1 MTIGILGCSPGSGV
15 THLAIALCTYCA
27 SKQKK
32 KCAYL
37 ELHGR
42 NEISQLISEAKLRAP
57 GVQNRPRIRL
67 CGVDYYPNVTASEV
81 PTLLNLGYDC
91 LILDVGALDEGLL
104 SEFLRCDRKLILGSL
119 APWKSWKYEAFFQK
133 ITDDINLGE
142 GFDYLVQTGSTKELA
157 SFSKTHHIKMQVVPF
172 IKNPFHIEK
181 ELFPFLGALS
191 TEL

>member
-1 MTIGILGCSPGSGV
+1 MPK
-15 THLAIALCTYCA
+15 HFRM
-27 SKQKK
+27 SK
-32 KCAYL
+32 
-37 ELHGR
+37 
-42 NEISQLISEAKLRAP
+42 S
-57 GVQNRPRIRL
+57 
-67 CGVDYYPNVTASEV
+67 GVDYYPAVTVDEV
-81 PTLLNLGYDC
+81 PALLNQGYDC
-91 LILDVGALDEGLL
+91 LIFDVGTLEDGMF

-133 ITDDINLGE
+133 LTDTMNVGE

-172 IKNPFHIEK
+172 IKDPFHIEK